1 LSLAPATSDAGVRD
15 TSTSRSK
22 FAVLDGMRG
31 IAALFVVVGHTGD
44 LWGITFPRSYLA
56 VDLFFIL
63 SGFVIAHAYDRKLA
77 TGSLTALA
85 FMKVRLIRL
94 YPVYFLSIVVCV
106 AVLLLEGRDN
116 SLSKVAPPHE
126 FVTMTA
132 LSLLF
137 LPSVLTGNFSVFPLN
152 FPYWSLAWELF
163 FNAVYAVI
171 HPWLTRRALVLLVA
185 LAAVFLTY
193 CSFKN
198 GGLGTGFLWGLK
210 SVVTGCARC
219 LFGIFMGVLVYRHVR
234 VGRFSSAL
242 WSRAVPIAIVC
253 LVLASPAT
261 PGIDWLVEIL
271 VVTMLFPLCVALGGQ
286 PSQGRFEGVLLFLG
300 SASYPIYVLHKP
312 LGDLTHLAFNG
323 RVDLASMAPWAGA
336 VFVAVLVTLTVW
348 LERVYDLPVR
358 RMLTQRMRRNAARR
372 ALR

>member
-1 LSLAPATSDAGVRD
+1 LSLARTSSDAGVQD
-15 TSTSRSK
+15 TGTSHSK

-77 TGSLTALA
+77 TGNLTPID

-126 FVTMTA
+126 FVTVTA

-137 LPSVLTGNFSVFPLN
+137 LPSVLTGNLSVFPLN

-163 FNAVYAVI
+163 FNAVYAAV
-171 HPWLTRRALVLLVA
+171 HRWLTRRALVLLVV
-185 LAAVFLTY
+185 LAAAFLAY

-198 GGLGTGFLWGLK
+198 GGLGTGFLWGVK

-219 LFGIFMGVLVYRHVR
+219 LFGIFMGILVHRHVR
-234 VGRFSSAL
+234 TGRFSTSL
-242 WSRAVPIAIVC
+242 WSRSVPIAVVC

-261 PGIDWLVEIL
+261 PGLDWIVELL
-271 VVTMLFPLCVALGGQ
+271 VVTLLFPCCVALGGQ
-286 PSQGRFEGVLLFLG
+286 PSQGRFDGVLLLLG

-312 LGDLTHLAFNG
+312 LGDLTHLVFNG

-336 VFVAVLVTLTVW
+336 VFVVVLVALTVW

-358 RMLTQRMRRNAARR
+358 RMLTKRMRRNAARG
-372 ALR
+372 